1 MNRELGQWLRNCT
14 GNNLC
19 YFNVPAM
26 LTHPSLF
33 QLRDLKFSYSS
44 QSSFSFREPVFK
56 SMPNNEK
63 LDRNNRYEVI
73 LFINSLQMLWNLYD
87 TEECQKIEYLIKEK
101 MPEEIERQLE
111 VADWLVLNWN
121 TFNLS
126 EFAKAV

>member
-1 MNRELGQWLRNCT
+1 
-14 GNNLC
+14 
-19 YFNVPAM
+19 
-26 LTHPSLF
+26 
-33 QLRDLKFSYSS
+33 
-44 QSSFSFREPVFK
+44 
-56 SMPNNEK
+56 MPNNEK